1 LLEGWF
7 CLEWESI
14 QQDYLKS
21 IGSLRSVKR
30 WVAALIKKIWNVSW
44 DMWEHR
50 NGILH
55 NTQNTV
61 TELREDLVDHSVK
74 NIYHMATSTLCHTK
88 VDYLITVSLSDLLSR
103 TMAYKETWLFLT
115 QQVIKSQ

>member
-1 LLEGWF
+1 
-7 CLEWESI
+7 
-14 QQDYLKS
+14 
-21 IGSLRSVKR
+21 VKR
-30 WVAALIKKIWNVSW
+30 WVATLIKKLWTVSW

-55 NTQNTV
+55 NTPKTV

-88 VDYLITVSLSDLLSR
+88 DDYLITASFTKLLSR
-103 TMAYKETWLFLT
+103 SMAYKETRLFTT